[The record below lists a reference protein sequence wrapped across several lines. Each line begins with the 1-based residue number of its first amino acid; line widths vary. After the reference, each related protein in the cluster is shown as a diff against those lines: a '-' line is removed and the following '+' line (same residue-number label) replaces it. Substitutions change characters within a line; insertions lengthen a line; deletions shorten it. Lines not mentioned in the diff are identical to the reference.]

1 MFRQVV
7 GFASI
12 FAGLSIAPAA
22 FAQELWRGS
31 VVDMSVAE
39 VQHLLPT
46 ATAVSGDEIQGEVP
60 LLRVEGFD
68 LARTPFRADFYFA
81 QDRLKSVILRPVHP
95 QSATASMM
103 IAEDIIPQRTLKY
116 GSPFDCEIN
125 RRSISNLT
133 STACK
138 WLSNGTRI
146 GVFASHM
153 GYALPNLA
161 IVYDE
166 AELDTDNL

>member
-1 MFRQVV
+1 MFRTIV
-7 GFASI
+7 GLASI
-12 FAGLSIAPAA
+12 VAA
-22 FAQELWRGS
+22 FSTASAASAQELWRGAT
-31 VVDMSVAE
+31 VGMSVAE
-39 VQHLLPT
+39 VQQLLPT
-46 ATAVSGDEIQGEVP
+46 AAAVSGDEIQGEVP
-60 LLRVEGFD
+60 LLRVQGFD
-68 LARTPFRADFYFA
+68 LVRTPFRADFYFA
-81 QDRLKSVILRPVHP
+81 QDSLKTVILRPVAA

-103 IAEDIIPQRTLKY
+103 IAEDIIPQMTVKY
-116 GSPFDCEIN
+116 GPPFDCEIN
-125 RRSISNLT
+125 RRSISSLT

-153 GYALPNLA
+153 GYAIPNLA